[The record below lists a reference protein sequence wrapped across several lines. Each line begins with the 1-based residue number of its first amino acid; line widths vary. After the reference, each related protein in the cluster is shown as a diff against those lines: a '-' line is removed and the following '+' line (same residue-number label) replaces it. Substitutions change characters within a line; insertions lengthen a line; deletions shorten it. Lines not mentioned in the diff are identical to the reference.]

1 MIFLVLFLVYNKPL
15 NENIYN
21 EQIPELIKEKQE
33 KNSKKQKII
42 LITLI
47 IFVLFLG
54 LFIYFYIDNVMG
66 AAIIISGPIILIFGG
81 IQIKA
86 ALDFTEEDRRK
97 ILEYMKDNDPSK
109 LPDEE
114 TLKKYERACGFYPI
128 GNKKS
133 YSHPAYLNPERQLY
147 GIYIYIIFLL
157 FFAVRIY
164 LKGSVSGSMIFFGIG
179 LIMFIGIRY
188 WYKRIKEGKYSP
200 RLV

>member
-47 IFVLFLG
+47 IFALFLG